1 MTVRKIKK
9 EEREHVLALSSLN
22 KRKDYLQDINVT
34 ELARE
39 KKVIFQLGTSYGKTW
54 LSIKAITRCLNKFGG
69 SAIVVVPDLRLKASW
84 EKDLKGIDNC
94 YVYVVN
100 SFTMQNKAIPD
111 DVIIAIY
118 DECHHYA
125 NPDSMFFSQ
134 AIKRGNIK
142 YQACLSATLNDK
154 QLKYLYTLG
163 FRYKWDISLEE
174 CLKLNLV
181 IPYQI
186 YNIPVQFTEEEKREY
201 VKIQDEYNNHL
212 HYFEQYLAVSNV
224 NTNLASVL
232 ATSLLPKHN
241 SKSTEVK
248 FMGVV
253 YKSPLQ
259 LASTIAAV
267 VNVKEGVLMYHA
279 KKWQGYRTKRNNL
292 LHNAS
297 NKLVL
302 ANQLLN
308 LVKDEKAV
316 VFTNTKINA
325 EKIVKLDKKNRRG
338 YYSGNDHHSILQSFF
353 DFEFPHLIAIKK
365 VDEGQLDNEV
375 RIGISLNHESEN
387 RRKVQQLG
395 KKFACTYLNEES

>member
-1 MTVRKIKK
+1 MIIRKIKK
-9 EEREHVLALSSLN
+9 EEREHVLSFSSLN
-22 KRKDYLQDINVT
+22 ERKDYLQDIQIK
-34 ELARE
+34 ELAQE
-39 KKVIFQLGTSYGKTW
+39 KKVIYELATGFGKSYLGV
-54 LSIKAITRCLNKFGG
+54 KAIKRCLNKFGG
-69 SAIVVVPDLRLKASW
+69 SAVITVPDLRLKASW
-84 EKDLKGIDNC
+84 EKDLEGIDNC
-94 YVYVVN
+94 YIYVVN
-100 SFTMQNKAIPD
+100 SLTIQNKPVPD

-118 DECHHYA
+118 DEAHHYA

-134 AIKRGNIK
+134 AIKKVKAK
-142 YQACLSATLNDK
+142 YQACFSATLNEK
-154 QLKYLYTLG
+154 QKKYLYTLG
-163 FRYKWDISLEE
+163 FHYKWEIPLEE
-174 CLKLNLV
+174 CLKLELV

-232 ATSLLPKHN
+232 ATSLLPKYN
-241 SKSTEVK
+241 SKATEVK

-292 LHNAS
+292 LHNAF
-297 NKLVL
+297 NKLAL

-375 RIGISLNHESEN
+375 RIGISLNHESES
-387 RRKVQQLG
+387 RRKIQQLG

>member
-1 MTVRKIKK
+1 M
-9 EEREHVLALSSLN
+9 E
-22 KRKDYLQDINVT
+22 
-34 ELARE
+34 
-39 KKVIFQLGTSYGKTW
+39 
-54 LSIKAITRCLNKFGG
+54 KFGG

-84 EKDLKGIDNC
+84 EEDLKGIDNC

-100 SFTMQNKAIPD
+100 SFTMQNIAIPD
-111 DVIIAIY
+111 DVIIAVY
-118 DECHHYA
+118 DEAHHYA
-125 NPDSMFFSQ
+125 NPDSIYFSQ
-134 AIKRGNIK
+134 TVKKVKAK
-142 YQACLSATLNDK
+142 YQACLSATLNERQK
-154 QLKYLYTLG
+154 KYLYSLG
-163 FRYKWDISLEE
+163 FEYKWEVSLEE
-174 CLKLNLV
+174 CLKLQLV

-186 YNIPVQFTEEEKREY
+186 YNIPVQFTEEERKEY

-212 HYFEQYLAVSNV
+212 HYFEQYLALSNV

-232 ATSLLPKHN
+232 ATSLLPKYN

-259 LASTIAAV
+259 LTSTIAAV
-267 VNVKEGVLMYHA
+267 VNVKEGVLIYHA

-297 NKLVL
+297 GKIEL

-325 EKIVKLDKKNRRG
+325 EKIVKLDREKRIG
-338 YYSGNDHHSILQSFF
+338 YYTGNDNRTILQSFF

-375 RIGISLNHESEN
+375 RIGIALTHESES
-387 RRKVQQLG
+387 RRKIQCLG
-395 KKFACTYLNEES
+395 RTLRIDKNNPNKYAIFINIYVESFKIGDKEYKSQDEKWIASSLKGMRFVEYIDNIEQINWRK